1 VLNPD
6 LRHLLTD
13 GLRPPTGWRI
23 DAAIATTYTL
33 DLTSLLLAPLSMA
46 AYDQSEGGI
55 EGAAPHEL
63 LEAIRRYAERT
74 TVFCQAGGIHVPS
87 TYRKLTVFAE
97 DSVVE
102 VAPPPGRVFHP
113 KVWLLRFTNPAGAFT
128 HRLLVLSRNLTGD
141 RSWDTVLMTEEDASL
156 PGQMPAT
163 PTADFI
169 NALTEMTVRPLSDSR
184 RELLEDMARTV
195 RGRSFGVPKPF
206 TAGHLMAIGTGA
218 QDGWPVPAQVDRCVV
233 ISPFLDVG
241 TIRRLPAGSTIVSRP
256 EAFDRV
262 GAAVLDGHDLRVL
275 QPHADAPED
284 EIDFAT
290 DDAGANGT
298 SRPFEVKSGLH
309 AKVLAW
315 DIGDSSRLLT
325 GSANATSAAFGGNIE
340 FGVLLEGRPGTGG
353 AAAILKDSDKETG
366 FSRLLQPYVAKDQ
379 PEADLEFDLER
390 EIEEFHVAL
399 AAGGAAVHVSSA
411 DDGAFA
417 LRLTFAR
424 QPAAVGHTW
433 VRPVTL
439 RPADDRPME
448 DETTWEGR
456 GYNDVT
462 PFIALRT
469 RLERDGVSVERAS
482 VIRAD
487 LFGAPDDRARRV
499 LRELLKRVEDV
510 LRYLAL
516 LLQDPSLDDVA
527 GQMLSATNDDDAGGS
542 ARWAIL
548 DDLVLL
554 EPLVRAY
561 ARGDDSLDR
570 VERLLDDL
578 RDDDGKLPELG
589 PDFHMLWQVLVAA
602 KETR

>member
-1 VLNPD
+1 MLNPD
-6 LRHLLTD
+6 IRHLLTD

-46 AYDQSEGGI
+46 AYDHSEGGI

-113 KVWLLRFTNPAGAFT
+113 KMWLLRFTNPAGEFT

-156 PGQMPAT
+156 PGQMPAE
-163 PTADFI
+163 PAADFI
-169 NALTEMTVRPLSDSR
+169 DALTGMTVRPLSDSR
-184 RELLEDMARTV
+184 RELVEDMARTV
-195 RGRSFGVPKPF
+195 RDRSFGVPKPF
-206 TAGHLMAIGTGA
+206 TAGHLEAMGTTPGDA
-218 QDGWPVPAQVDRCVV
+218 WPVPARANRCVV
-233 ISPFLDVG
+233 VSPFLDVG
-241 TIRRLPAGSTIVSRP
+241 TVRRLPTGTTIVSRP

-262 GAAVLDGHDLRVL
+262 GAAILAGHDLRVL
-275 QPHADAPED
+275 QPHADASED
-284 EIDFAT
+284 EIDAAS
-290 DDAGANGT
+290 DDAGT
-298 SRPFEVKSGLH
+298 DEPTRPFEVKSGLH

-315 DIGDSSRLLT
+315 DTGDSSRVLI

-366 FSRLLQPYVAKDQ
+366 FSRLLQPYVAKKQ
-379 PEADLEFDLER
+379 PDADTEFDLER

-399 AAGGAAVHVSSA
+399 AAAGATIHVSASDGGAF
-411 DDGAFA
+411 G
-417 LRLTFAR
+417 LRLSLTR
-424 QPAAVGHTW
+424 RPELVGQTW

-439 RPADDRPME
+439 KPAEDRPLGA
-448 DETTWEGR
+448 ETTWDGR
-456 GYNDVT
+456 GYSDIT
-462 PFIALRT
+462 PFIAVRT
-469 RLERDGVSVERAS
+469 RLERDGLAVERAS
-482 VIRAD
+482 AIRAD
-487 LFGAPDDRARRV
+487 LIGAPEDRARLV
-499 LRELLKRVEDV
+499 LRELLKNVEDV

-516 LLQDPSLDDVA
+516 LLQDPSLDGVA
-527 GQMLSATNDDDAGGS
+527 GQLLTAVNETSTT
-542 ARWAIL
+542 ARRAIL
-548 DDLVLL
+548 DDLVLM

-570 VERLLDDL
+570 VGRLLDDL
-578 RDDDGKLPELG
+578 RDDNGLLPELG
-589 PDFHMLWQVLVAA
+589 PDFHTLWQVLVAA